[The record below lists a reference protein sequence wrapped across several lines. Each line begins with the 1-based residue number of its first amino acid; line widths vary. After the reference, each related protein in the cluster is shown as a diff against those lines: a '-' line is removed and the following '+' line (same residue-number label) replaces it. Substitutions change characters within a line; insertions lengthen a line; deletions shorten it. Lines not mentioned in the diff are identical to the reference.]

1 MDTNVSETSSSKGR
15 LDSRDVGFLIF
26 LAFAMA
32 AVIAL
37 GTLTFKEGLH
47 VENAKQ
53 NGEAWMNWLAQAGP
67 ERMSETYEP
76 QACAGTKVSDK
87 AANTWGDC
95 MNYLRNQSQLNKLV
109 NTFSNQPVHVVEKCI
124 KSDLSTRGAI
134 SFSNI
139 VSTPVGSAVPSVTTP
154 LIEATPIDSKLLIRI
169 TVCDKG
175 GYPSKVGEIEF

>member
-1 MDTNVSETSSSKGR
+1 
-15 LDSRDVGFLIF
+15 
-26 LAFAMA
+26 MA

-76 QACAGTKVSDK
+76 QACAGTKVADK
-87 AANTWGDC
+87 TSNTWGDC
-95 MNYLRNQSQLNKLV
+95 MNYLRNHSQLKNLV
-109 NTFSNQPVHVVEKCI
+109 NSFSNQPLHVVEKCN

-134 SFSNI
+134 SFNNI
-139 VSTPVGSAVPSVTTP
+139 VSTPVGSAVPTVITP

-175 GYPSKVGEIEF
+175 GYPIKVGEIEF